1 MNKDVLM
8 DTWLVVDDHP
18 AICFAVKTML
28 AQLGDNVIITAN
40 SGTDALA
47 KIKEHRPGMVILD
60 IMLNKMDGLQVLQR
74 IRQLNSAI
82 KVIVYT
88 GLPAENY
95 AERAMRAGARG
106 FFHKDQDISQLVPL
120 CQLVLQGYACFPYDA
135 VTPLFNTAE
144 RNSNALAR
152 LSDRELT
159 VLRYLSEGL
168 SNKDIADRLLLSNK
182 TISTYKSRLIEKFN
196 GKSLEEVYALLNEQ
210 GSTENNG

>member
-1 MNKDVLM
+1 M

-40 SGTDALA
+40 SGTEALA
-47 KIKEHRPGMVILD
+47 KIKESRPGMVILD

-74 IRQLNSAI
+74 IRQLDSAI

-106 FFHKDQDISQLVPL
+106 FS
-120 CQLVLQGYACFPYDA
+120 
-135 VTPLFNTAE
+135 
-144 RNSNALAR
+144 
-152 LSDRELT
+152 
-159 VLRYLSEGL
+159 
-168 SNKDIADRLLLSNK
+168 
-182 TISTYKSRLIEKFN
+182 
-196 GKSLEEVYALLNEQ
+196 
-210 GSTENNG
+210 

>member
-1 MNKDVLM
+1 M

-182 TISTYKSRLIEKFN
+182 TISTYKSRLIE
-196 GKSLEEVYALLNEQ
+196 SLMANLWRRFMRY
-210 GSTENNG
+210 